1 MITTPFVPFAPRP
14 PGYHSR
20 SSSEENSPGLT
31 ASSPSPSYGRGGSVD
46 GAPPVDLVKE
56 TLKQRNLSTESSD
69 STGSGGSLKRCL
81 LYTDEEIRKM
91 CTDGEI
97 GRLRKIFPEY
107 FTAEKRVYLIGRMNS
122 KMDEIKVWLTEKRN
136 AHPRKQFALQKRYD
150 NIVVCHHYVS
160 NLMVL

>member
-1 MITTPFVPFAPRP
+1 MFTPFAPRP

-31 ASSPSPSYGRGGSVD
+31 ASSPSSTSSYGRGGSVD
-46 GAPPVDLVKE
+46 GVAPVDLVKE
-56 TLKQRNLSTESSD
+56 GSKQRNPSTESSD

-107 FTAEKRVYLIGRMNS
+107 FTAEKRAYLIGRMNS

-136 AHPRKQFALQKRYD
+136 MHPRKQLALQKRYD

-160 NLMVL
+160 NLAVL